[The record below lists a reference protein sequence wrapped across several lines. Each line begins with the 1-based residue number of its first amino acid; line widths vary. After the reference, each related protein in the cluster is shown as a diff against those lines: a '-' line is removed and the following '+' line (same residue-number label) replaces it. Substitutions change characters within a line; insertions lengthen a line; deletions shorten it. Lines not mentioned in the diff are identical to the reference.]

1 MQFIFLGPPGAG
13 KGTQAS
19 VLADRWQIPHISTG
33 DILRSAIAGKT
44 SLGLQA
50 RTHVEAGELVPNIL
64 IMALVRER
72 FGEPDMQQGWLL
84 DGFPRTLAQAQALDE
99 LLAIVRQP
107 HPQAIYFEVSPENL
121 VARMLDRGR
130 QDDTDATIRRRL
142 EIYQA
147 DTAPLIDFYAKREC
161 LIKIDGN
168 RPPDEVAQT
177 LQASLL
183 VNQSSRL
190 ANV

>member
-50 RTHVEAGELVPNIL
+50 RTHVEAGELVPDIL

-147 DTAPLIDFYAKREC
+147 DTVPLIDFYAKREC

-168 RPPDEVAQT
+168 RSPDEVTQT